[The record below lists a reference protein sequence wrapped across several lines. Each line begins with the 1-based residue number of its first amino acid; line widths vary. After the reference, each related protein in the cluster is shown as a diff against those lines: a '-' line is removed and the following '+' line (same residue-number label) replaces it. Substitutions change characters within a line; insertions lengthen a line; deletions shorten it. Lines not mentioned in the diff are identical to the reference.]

1 MEKNHQLLAR
11 VQRLAAEAAA
21 LKARG
26 LVRYPAATRSK
37 IINCLEVMRS
47 ESWTWGRCAEAMGI
61 CKSTLHAWHKNGAE
75 REAEAKHAMIAVK
88 VREISRP
95 VPSSGVLTIHLPQ
108 GVTVAG
114 MTILQVAELA
124 RLLD

>member
-1 MEKNHQLLAR
+1 
-11 VQRLAAEAAA
+11 
-21 LKARG
+21 
-26 LVRYPAATRSK
+26 
-37 IINCLEVMRS
+37 
-47 ESWTWGRCAEAMGI
+47 MGI
-61 CKSTLHAWHKNGAE
+61 CKATLHAWHKNGAASE
-75 REAEAKHAMIAVK
+75 RQAEPKHAMIAVK

-95 VPSSGVLTIHLPQ
+95 VPSSDVLTIHLPQ